1 MNPLLRWAAV
11 AALGVQLCAEET
23 SNSPARSCPA
33 LELHDQFD
41 RPHKLVFPAQR
52 PTLLAIADR
61 SGSDQVDGWIAALR
75 PRFAD
80 RIDFRGLADVRSV
93 PSFLQSRVRTR
104 FQEKRK
110 YPVMMD
116 WSGSLCDLLGS
127 RKGHATILVLDRAGE
142 ILGRI
147 VGPAEP
153 DRIDEVAVLL
163 EKALAAAPPSAPK
176 PGEARP

>member
-1 MNPLLRWAAV
+1 MNSLLRWAAV
-11 AALGVQLCAEET
+11 AALGVRLWAEEAP
-23 SNSPARSCPA
+23 PAAPRTCPT

-41 RPHKLVFPAQR
+41 RPHKLAFPAQR
-52 PTLLAIADR
+52 PILLAVADR
-61 SGSDQVDGWIAALR
+61 TGSEQVDGWLATLR

-80 RIDFRGLADVRSV
+80 RIDFRGLADVRGV

-116 WSGSLCDLLGS
+116 WSGALCDRLGS

-142 ILGRI
+142 ILGRV

-153 DRIDEVAVLL
+153 DRVAEVAALL
-163 EKALAAAPPSAPK
+163 EKALTAAPPSAPQ
-176 PGEARP
+176 PGKARP